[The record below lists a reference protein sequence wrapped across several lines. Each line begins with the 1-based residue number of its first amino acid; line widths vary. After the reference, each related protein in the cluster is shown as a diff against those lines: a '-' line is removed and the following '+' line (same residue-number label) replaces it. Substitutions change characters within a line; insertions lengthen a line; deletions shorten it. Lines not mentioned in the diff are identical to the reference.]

1 MLEAYTLIRCVGSGV
16 LPVFV
21 HNVQEHHEKGPSE
34 EAPWQAEAVSRG
46 WNLDVLFVTWPSSES
61 HRTSKYLFPS

>member
-1 MLEAYTLIRCVGSGV
+1 M
-16 LPVFV
+16 FV
-21 HNVQEHHEKGPSE
+21 YNVQEHHEKGPSE

-46 WNLDVLFVTWPSSES
+46 WNLDVLFATWPSSES